1 MKTLPLT
8 TVSVPPPASPHTQ
21 HSLFTFPYPVSYEF
35 QVAEYVDSNDKV
47 VRVELQVKE
56 NHHDQ
61 FGNVVLHGTFNAVPR
76 IKFPV

>member
-1 MKTLPLT
+1 MKTLNVT
-8 TVSVPPPASPHTQ
+8 TVSVPPASPHDT
-21 HSLFTFPYPVSYEF
+21 HSFFTFPYPVSYEF

-56 NHHDQ
+56 NQHDQ
-61 FGNVVLHGTFNAVPR
+61 FGNVVVSGTFNAVPR